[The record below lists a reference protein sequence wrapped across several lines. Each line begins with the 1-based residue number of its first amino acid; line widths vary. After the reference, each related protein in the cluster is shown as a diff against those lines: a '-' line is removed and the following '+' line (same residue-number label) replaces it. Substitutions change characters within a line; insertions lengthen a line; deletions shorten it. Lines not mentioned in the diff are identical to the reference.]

1 MRTSGLSPSS
11 RLRSDPT
18 VNVPTDRHGAPP
30 GLGGREQRRGDPGE
44 RDSLQGAG
52 FVSSEHEPGSGAAGH
67 TRQPH
72 VRGSPTPHV
81 SRGGRPFSFHGRLSL
96 WCGGCALRRGPTRF
110 LFLLWLQFAVL
121 PLPPPKKK
129 PRCRDRD
136 RHREELPLRSPR
148 ESRGLRLPSRL
159 LARCAF
165 AFRRGTGQLSRAVL
179 SQVCAQVCAQVIA
192 QVCAQVSAQV
202 CAQVSQLRFPGD
214 CPPFPRVLCFQG
226 CCRDERGNL

>member
-1 MRTSGLSPSS
+1 MGT
-11 RLRSDPT
+11 
-18 VNVPTDRHGAPP
+18 
-30 GLGGREQRRGDPGE
+30 
-44 RDSLQGAG
+44 
-52 FVSSEHEPGSGAAGH
+52 PGSGTRCKVRALCPPSTSPGAGQPGTRASLMFEVPPRRMSPVAAAPFHSTG
-67 TRQPH
+67 
-72 VRGSPTPHV
+72 GSPCGVEAVHFDVVPPV
-81 SRGGRPFSFHGRLSL
+81 SFSF
-96 WCGGCALRRGPTRF
+96 CGSSSPFCPR
-110 LFLLWLQFAVL
+110 
-121 PLPPPKKK
+121 PPPKKK